1 MHIRQIGPAGRAQP
15 LASSWRRRAA
25 VAALAC
31 GLAATGAVAVSA
43 SPAQAVAGIVSVS
56 AGSANDTVPLKTISV
71 NCPDGSRVYGAG
83 ASIQGGFGDVV
94 ITGIIPNT
102 SLTRVSVTAI
112 QRVANIPAWRVIAR
126 AQCGPP
132 SDGLTRVVASATGS
146 PPAAVTPTCPTGTNL
161 FGLGMAIN
169 NSVSDSTS
177 AATLTR
183 MAPLNATQARM
194 AAAETRTFAPS
205 WELVGYGIC
214 ANPVTTRTVISN
226 TSASNSDT
234 LQQAS
239 ASCAIGTAVHGLGME
254 VLPGAGVQPGD
265 LILNSIATAG
275 GSTGASTVT
284 IYERGTGITGTHQ
297 VRTHGVCAS

>member
-1 MHIRQIGPAGRAQP
+1 MHIKESGTH
-15 LASSWRRRAA
+15 LWRRRVA
-25 VAALAC
+25 VALMAF
-31 GLAATGAVAVSA
+31 GVAATGTVAVSG

-56 AGSANDTVPLKTISV
+56 QGSADDSTPLKTIAV
-71 NCPDGSRVYGAG
+71 DCPTGSRVYGAG

-94 ITGIIPNT
+94 ITGIIPNS

-112 QRVANIPAWRVIAR
+112 QRVALTTAWRVIAR
-126 AQCGPP
+126 AQCGPA
-132 SDGLTRVVASATGS
+132 STGLTRVVASATGS

-161 FGLGMAIN
+161 FGLGMVIN
-169 NSVSDSTS
+169 NSVSNSTS

-183 MAPLNATQARM
+183 MVPLSTTQARM

-214 ANPVTTRTVISN
+214 ANPVATRTVISN
-226 TSASNSDT
+226 TSASTSDT

-254 VLPGAGVQPGD
+254 VLPGAGVQAGD

-284 IYERGTGITGTHQ
+284 IYERGTGITGLHQ
-297 VRTHGVCAS
+297 ARTFGVCAS